1 LSLTSEDN
9 CLCARAV
16 GWATSISEAYA
27 TYVYTHVH
35 GGVAPGVVMRSG
47 RAWAGSLGCKP
58 LDAERRIGGVP
69 YSPVGMQRALG
80 MCGWVRGGSEGQQ
93 GGRGSPRSC
102 GGDSRRGWAVGWA
115 TSVSETHT
123 IYMHTYVHGGVA
135 PGIVTQSSRGFRG
148 VSDYLPS
155 NTLKLMVLTSVYAED
170 LDNAPVD
177 V

>member
-1 LSLTSEDN
+1 M
-9 CLCARAV
+9 CIR
-16 GWATSISEAYA
+16 
-27 TYVYTHVH
+27 TYTE
-35 GGVAPGVVMRSG
+35 GLLL
-47 RAWAGSLGCKP
+47 GSLCGLVGP
-58 LDAERRIGGVP
+58 GQGRWVVSRWTLNGALGGVP
-69 YSPVGMQRALG
+69 YSHVGMQRAFG